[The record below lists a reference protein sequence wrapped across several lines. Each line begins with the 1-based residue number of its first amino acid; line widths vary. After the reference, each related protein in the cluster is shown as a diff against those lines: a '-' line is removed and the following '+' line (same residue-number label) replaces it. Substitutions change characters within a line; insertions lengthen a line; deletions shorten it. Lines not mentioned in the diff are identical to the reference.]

1 MKLQVASAIINLSL
15 SISIET
21 FFAST
26 LTILNSFEK
35 LPTAR
40 LYLYLLFIN
49 AITQLIRL

>member
-15 SISIET
+15 SKSIET

-35 LPTAR
+35 LPMAR